1 MVVACKIITLFTEIA
16 QHICQTTDDSEAQIN
31 FVSDV
36 YFFPGPLDIK
46 AVTHVKKINFLPI
59 LSERE
64 GGRL

>member
-1 MVVACKIITLFTEIA
+1 MLLLTEIA
-16 QHICQTTDDSEAQIN
+16 QRIWQETDDSEAQMN

-46 AVTHVKKINFLPI
+46 AVMYVKKMNFLPI